1 LLEYFRRKAGQQEE
15 TEIFDWLDLT
25 KFDEQYNARHRYENL
40 ISLYLEGTCKWI
52 FSKSAYCE
60 WALDDSPNEMAKF
73 LWICGPPGF
82 GKTVLCARIIQH
94 FKKKSEFPV
103 AYFFSSAHAQSG
115 GQPSAIV
122 RSWIGQIARID
133 SDALDLV
140 RGYRERSESGWIA
153 SETDIW
159 TVFESIISLK
169 RKCALFLDGFDEYAR
184 LDDIRAQFL
193 QKLKKAL
200 QGTTTRILMT
210 SKNETDIKTE
220 LSPETSQTAGIVM
233 LKCEISKEDVRDD
246 IALYSQDI
254 VDRKLSKKDEA
265 LRKDLARQLAERC
278 AGMFLWIKLQQDQLR
293 GGKTGKQLL
302 NIVGSIPFKLNETYE
317 RNWKT
322 IQSRP
327 GDEQKRALAI
337 LRWVT
342 FALRPL
348 TVSELAGA
356 LIVKVEG
363 SSACLSPGDSPE
375 TIDDEYI
382 DGEMIDICGCLI
394 EAREEKTEAPASF
407 RTIHLIHSSVREF
420 LLSALPSNLG
430 LAVSHSLDQA
440 PSESEQHNHLAR
452 ICLTFLNHEDVWKRS
467 EVDQYPPRQNSFLQY
482 VANLFDLPFDP
493 THINSFLDSVPND
506 WHSPIY
512 FRHKHPFLHY
522 AANHWPSHINRAGN
536 DNNMVIGLANNLL
549 CSENKNFDLW
559 RRYFEFDD
567 STNATPL
574 YYAVL
579 FDLIPVMKFIWEKE
593 RSQLNSIGGQ
603 YGTPLQAACVKG
615 HSTAFNLLIDWGADP
630 NVEGGVYDVPLN
642 AAIATG
648 RGEMVKSLI
657 KNGASLVFQDS
668 MQQTPLFKASL
679 YDKPAIVEFLL
690 KAGANPNMP
699 NKYGDTPLNIAADK
713 GHLEVVKLLL
723 DAEADI
729 TTFNKDKW
737 TPITS
742 ASSNGHFEVVKLLL
756 DRGADFTISSNEGWT
771 SLNSASS
778 NGHFEV
784 VKLLLD
790 RGADFTISSNG
801 GWTPLNL
808 AASKGHFEVVEL
820 LLDRGADI
828 ITSTNNGVTPLN
840 LASSNGHF
848 EVVKLLLDRG
858 ADITTSTN
866 DGWTSLKLASTNG
879 HFAVV
884 KLLLD
889 RGADITTS
897 TNGGWTPLNS
907 ASSKGHFEVVKL
919 LLDRGADFKSNDSG
933 GTPLNSASSNGH
945 FEVVKLLLDRGADF
959 TSNNS
964 GLTPLNSASSNGHL
978 EVVKLLLDRGADF
991 KSSSSGWTP
1000 LNSASNNGHLEVVK
1014 LLLDRG
1020 ADFKSNNSG
1029 WTPLN
1034 SASSN
1039 GHFEVVELLLNRG
1052 ADFKSD
1058 NSGWTPLNT
1067 ASRYGHVEVVKL
1079 LLDRGADFKSDNSGF
1094 TPVYSAAFYSH
1105 LEVLKL
1111 LLGRGADATLP
1122 KNDRQ
1127 LAFYPVAVSEGVHPP
1142 EISRSHPAL
1151 QSRTKDRDVIGTGPV
1166 STNSQPLEELVGQNI
1181 DVNLDGPIGMLI
1193 HVAAYKGNL
1202 KMLQML
1208 VEDLNAHVFA
1218 TDRLG
1223 RTPLHIAARG
1233 GNIDCVNY
1241 LLDRGLCCSD
1251 VDKIGNKAIHY
1262 ACSSAS
1268 AEVVRRVL
1276 ELDPFVV
1283 DNPDTW
1289 TPLHWACRSGGF
1301 EVIHLLLSHGFHKS
1315 LVHTKHPSAWWTP
1328 VSIGVYHKN
1337 PYFESNTQQSLI
1349 EQLQVHDESCTGSF
1363 SNNEFPLDLRGS
1375 PHGVAW
1381 CNGCFHVSFS
1391 RNSYTQNLPKYRV
1404 YMGLVFTAKSVLT
1417 STFVSCACI
1426 HQRKHIQAIA
1436 GRS

>member
-1 LLEYFRRKAGQQEE
+1 
-15 TEIFDWLDLT
+15 
-25 KFDEQYNARHRYENL
+25 
-40 ISLYLEGTCKWI
+40 
-52 FSKSAYCE
+52 
-60 WALDDSPNEMAKF
+60 MAKF

-94 FKKKSEFPV
+94 FKEKSDFLV

-140 RGYRERSESGWIA
+140 RGYRERSESGWLA

-169 RKCALFLDGFDEYAR
+169 RKYALFLDGFDEYAR
-184 LDDIRAQFL
+184 LDDVRAQFL
-193 QKLKKAL
+193 QKLKKTA

-220 LSPETSQTAGIVM
+220 LAPGTSQTAGIVM

-246 IALYSQDI
+246 TALYSQSL
-254 VDRKLSKKDEA
+254 VDRKLPKKDEA
-265 LRKDLARQLAERC
+265 LRKDLALQLAERG

-293 GGKTGKQLL
+293 GSKTGKQLL
-302 NIVGSIPFKLNETYE
+302 NIVKSIPFKLNETYE

-322 IQSRP
+322 IQNRS

-348 TVSELAGA
+348 TASELAEA

-363 SSACLSPGDSPE
+363 SSACLSPDDSPE

-394 EAREEKTEAPASF
+394 EAREEKTGASASF

-420 LLSALPSNLG
+420 LLSALLSNSG
-430 LAVSHSLDQA
+430 LAASHSLDQA
-440 PSESEQHNHLAR
+440 PRESEQHNHLAR

-493 THINSFLDSVPND
+493 IDINLFLDSAPNHL
-506 WHSPIY
+506 HSHIY

-522 AANHWPSHINRAGN
+522 AAYHWPLHINREGN
-536 DNNMVIGLANNLL
+536 DNNMVIDLANNFL

-559 RRYFEFDD
+559 RRYFESDE

-579 FDLIPVMKFIWEKE
+579 FNLIPVMKFIWEKE

-668 MQQTPLFKASL
+668 MQETPLYRASS

-690 KAGANPNMP
+690 KAGANPNTA
-699 NKYGDTPLNIAADK
+699 NKYGITPLNTAA
-713 GHLEVVKLLL
+713 GRGCLEVVKLLL
-723 DAEADI
+723 NGEADI
-729 TTFNKDKW
+729 TMFDEDKW
-737 TPITS
+737 TPIKS

-756 DRGADFTISSNEGWT
+756 NRGADFTISSKEGWT
-771 SLNSASS
+771 PLNSASINGHFEVVKLLLNRGADFTIS
-778 NGHFEV
+778 NNEGLTSLNLASSKGHFEV

-790 RGADFTISSNG
+790 RGADIT
-801 GWTPLNL
+801 
-808 AASKGHFEVVEL
+808 
-820 LLDRGADI
+820 
-828 ITSTNNGVTPLN
+828 TSTNNGWTSLI
-840 LASSNGHF
+840 LAATNGHF

-866 DGWTSLKLASTNG
+866 DGWTPLNSASSNG
-879 HFAVV
+879 HFEVVKLLLDQGANFKSNNSGWTPLISASGNGHFEVV

-897 TNGGWTPLNS
+897 TNGGWTPLNL
-907 ASSKGHFEVVKL
+907 ASSNGHFEVVKL
-919 LLDRGADFKSNDSG
+919 LLDRGADFKSSNSG
-933 GTPLNSASSNGH
+933 WTPLNSASDNGHFEVVKLLLDRGADFKSDNSGWTPLNAASSNGHFEVVRLLLDRGADFKSDHSGVTPLNAASSNGHFEVVKSLLDRGADFKSDNSGWTPLNSASSNGH

-959 TSNNS
+959 KSNNI
-964 GLTPLNSASSNGHL
+964 GLTPLN
-978 EVVKLLLDRGADF
+978 
-991 KSSSSGWTP
+991 T
-1000 LNSASNNGHLEVVK
+1000 
-1014 LLLDRG
+1014 
-1020 ADFKSNNSG
+1020 
-1029 WTPLN
+1029 
-1034 SASSN
+1034 ASSN
-1039 GHFEVVELLLNRG
+1039 GHF
-1052 ADFKSD
+1052 
-1058 NSGWTPLNT
+1058 
-1067 ASRYGHVEVVKL
+1067 EVVKL
-1079 LLDRGADFKSDNSGF
+1079 LLDRGADFKSDNSGW
-1094 TPVYSAAFYSH
+1094 TPMYSAAFHSH

-1127 LAFYPVAVSEGVHPP
+1127 LAFYPVAVYEAVHPP

-1208 VEDLNAHVFA
+1208 VEDFNAHVFA

-1251 VDKIGNKAIHY
+1251 VDNIGNKAIHY

-1268 AEVVRRVL
+1268 AEVIRRVL
-1276 ELDPFVV
+1276 ELDPLVV
-1283 DNPDTW
+1283 DNDTW
-1289 TPLHWACRSGGF
+1289 TPLHWACRSGGY

-1315 LVHTKHPSAWWTP
+1315 LVHTEHPSAWWTP
-1328 VSIGVYHKN
+1328 VSIGVYHRN
-1337 PYFESNTQQSLI
+1337 PYFESNTQQSI
-1349 EQLQVHDESCTGSF
+1349 IDQLQVHDESCTGSF

-1375 PHGVAW
+1375 PHGGFW
-1381 CNGCFHVSFS
+1381 CNGCFHVSFT
-1391 RNSYTQNLPKYRV
+1391 RNSYTQN
-1404 YMGLVFTAKSVLT
+1404 
-1417 STFVSCACI
+1417 
-1426 HQRKHIQAIA
+1426 
-1436 GRS
+1436 